1 MPEQSGGA
9 QDSAPSDSSGGPSA
23 GDPSRPEPASA
34 PAPES
39 VRESVRSSGPPAA
52 AGNGHREP
60 AAPETQNRAG
70 APSRP
75 ARGRIQ
81 RFLRSLRRPRNGEQ
95 IRDTIGELLDD
106 AGGPQAPMAADERRL
121 IHNILQLH
129 DLTVRDVMVP
139 RADITAVDLSTGL
152 PELIERARSET
163 HSRLPV
169 YRGTLDEIVGMVHIK
184 DVLPYWSKRRSF
196 KLEKI
201 VRKALFAAPSMSV
214 LDLLA
219 EMRDTRIHL
228 ALVVDEYG
236 GIDGLVTIEDLVE
249 EIVGEIEDEHDD
261 AETPKI
267 EEVRPGIAEADARA
281 RLEDLEA
288 LYGDLLTDEERDDID
303 TIGGLVFLLANRV
316 PTRGELI
323 PHSSGIELEVLEAD
337 PRRIHRVRLR
347 RLPARRAEDGSGH

>member
-1 MPEQSGGA
+1 MLVPTKQVIPWSTWNWKMPEDSGDA
-9 QDSAPSDSSGGPSA
+9 QESASSDSSIVRSA
-23 GDPSRPEPASA
+23 GDPPGPA
-34 PAPES
+34 PA
-39 VRESVRSSGPPAA
+39 VGLPAV

-60 AAPETQNRAG
+60 AAPAG
-70 APSRP
+70 ASSRP
-75 ARGRIQ
+75 ARGPIL

-139 RADITAVDLSTGL
+139 RADITAVELSTGL
-152 PELIERARSET
+152 PELIELARSET

-201 VRKALFAAPSMSV
+201 VRKPLFAAPSMSV

-261 AETPKI
+261 AESPKI

-323 PHSSGIELEVLEAD
+323 SHSSGIELEVLQAD

-347 RLPARRAEDGSGH
+347 RLPARRAEDSSAH